1 MALSVRYYTDADF
14 TEWSLRMWGRKAH
27 EWSSHFMSKIER
39 RNNTP
44 STLPWLTEFEN
55 YCFSLGGHGGL
66 INWIVS
72 SNPTWSGTLDRMHC
86 WSYIWFVSNF
96 LLNNCMIIV
105 FLYFKAYV
113 LLVSKKKGVVNYCI
127 WLMKALLQAYNVYFV
142 YHSGALTII
151 VFCK

>member
-1 MALSVRYYTDADF
+1 M
-14 TEWSLRMWGRKAH
+14 
-27 EWSSHFMSKIER
+27 
-39 RNNTP
+39 
-44 STLPWLTEFEN
+44 
-55 YCFSLGGHGGL
+55 
-66 INWIVS
+66 S
-72 SNPTWSGTLDRMHC
+72 SNPTWSETLDRMHC